1 LNGRAAPDV
10 AGKIYVYPL
19 AAVMFDIDGTLTD
32 SVDIHAMAWQQAL
45 RKFGHEIPYERIRR
59 QIGKGGDQLLQ
70 TLLSRSEF
78 ERCGEELDRY
88 RGKLFKRD
96 YLQLI
101 RPLSMVPE
109 LFRRIKQ
116 QETKIVLASSA
127 KRDEVEQYERLLQV
141 EELVEH
147 ETSSDDADR
156 SKPHPDIF
164 QAAMRRLGSPPAEH
178 VLAVGDTPYDAQ
190 ATAALSIACV
200 GVSSG
205 GWNHDE
211 LREAGCIAVYC
222 GPADL
227 LARFE
232 ETPLATRAYK
242 AA

>member
-1 LNGRAAPDV
+1 MYPVAA
-10 AGKIYVYPL
+10 A
-19 AAVMFDIDGTLTD
+19 MFDIDGTLTD
-32 SVDIHAMAWQQAL
+32 SVDIHAIAWQEAL
-45 RKFGHEIPYERIRR
+45 RKFGREIPYERIRR

-78 ERCGEELDRY
+78 ERHGQELDHY
-88 RGKLFKRD
+88 RGELFKQK
-96 YLQLI
+96 YLKLI

-109 LFRRIKQ
+109 LFQRLKQ
-116 QETKIVLASSA
+116 QGTKIVLASSA
-127 KRDEVEQYERLLQV
+127 KRDEVEEYEKLLQA
-141 EELVEH
+141 EQLVEH
-147 ETSSDDADR
+147 ETSSDDAGR

-164 QAAMRRLGSPPAEH
+164 QAAMKRLGGPPAEQ

-190 ATAALSIACV
+190 ATTAISVACI
-200 GVSSG
+200 GVLSG
-205 GWNHDE
+205 GWSQNE

-232 ETPLATRAYK
+232 ESPLAARVNK

>member
-1 LNGRAAPDV
+1 
-10 AGKIYVYPL
+10 
-19 AAVMFDIDGTLTD
+19 MFDIDGTLTD
-32 SVDIHAMAWQQAL
+32 SVDIHAMAWQEAL
-45 RKFGHEIPYERIRR
+45 RKFGHDIPYERIRR
-59 QIGKGGDQLLQ
+59 QIGKGGDQFLQ
-70 TLLSRSEF
+70 TLLSRSEY
-78 ERCGEELDRY
+78 ERYGEELDQY
-88 RGKLFKRD
+88 RGRVFKQN
-96 YLQLI
+96 YLKFI

-109 LFRRIKQ
+109 LFQRIKR

-164 QAAMRRLGSPPAEH
+164 QAAMERLGDPPAEQ

-190 ATAALSIACV
+190 ATAAISVACV
-200 GVSSG
+200 GVLSG
-205 GWNHDE
+205 GWSHTE

-232 ETPLATRAYK
+232 ESPLASRGVHK

>member
-1 LNGRAAPDV
+1 M
-10 AGKIYVYPL
+10 YSL

-32 SVDIHAMAWQQAL
+32 SVDIHAMAWQEAL
-45 RKFGHEIPYERIRR
+45 RKFGHDIPYERIRR

-78 ERCGEELDRY
+78 ERYGEELDEY

-96 YLQLI
+96 YLKLI

-116 QETKIVLASSA
+116 QGTKIVLASSA
-127 KRDEVEQYERLLQV
+127 RRDEVQQYEKLLQV

-147 ETSSDDADR
+147 ETSSDDAER

-164 QAAMRRLGSPPAEH
+164 QAAMKRLGNPPAEQ

-190 ATAALSIACV
+190 ATAAISVACL
-200 GVSSG
+200 GVLSG
-205 GWNHDE
+205 GWSHNE

-227 LARFE
+227 FARFE
-232 ETPLATRAYK
+232 ESPLAGRVNK

>member
-1 LNGRAAPDV
+1 M
-10 AGKIYVYPL
+10 YPL

-32 SVDIHAMAWQQAL
+32 SVDIHAIAWQEAL
-45 RKFGHEIPYERIRR
+45 RHFGYQLPYERVRR

-78 ERCGEELDRY
+78 ERRGEELDHY
-88 RGKLFKRD
+88 RGELFKRK
-96 YLQLI
+96 YMKLI

-109 LFRRIKQ
+109 LFRRIRGQ
-116 QETKIVLASSA
+116 GTKIVLASSA
-127 KRDEVEQYERLLQV
+127 KRDEVEQYEKLLQV

-147 ETSSDDADR
+147 ETSSDDAER

-164 QAAMRRLGSPPAEH
+164 QAAMERLGSSPAQE

-190 ATAALSIACV
+190 ATAAISVACV
-200 GVSSG
+200 GVLSG
-205 GWNHDE
+205 GWNADE
-211 LREAGCIAVYC
+211 LRDAGCIQVYA

-227 LARFE
+227 LARFAE
-232 ETPLATRAYK
+232 SALSTKRRE